1 MINGFKYNIISYIKM
16 KYEIGQEYIKTNVPD
31 FTKRLKNVLNIY
43 QLDIYTTRINNR
55 IYCNFM
61 WEIIKHL
68 EYGLS
73 NPVPIEGGDYLE
85 WAIGNLTTE
94 LVELKCEEDKIQ
106 EKKLKKKN
114 KDLEK
119 LEKSKK

>member
-1 MINGFKYNIISYIKM
+1 MVF
-16 KYEIGQEYIKTNVPD
+16 EIEQEYIKSNIPD
-31 FTKRLKNVLNIY
+31 FRKRLLNVLNIY

-55 IYCNFM
+55 IYSNFM
-61 WEIIKHL
+61 WQIIKQL
-68 EYGLS
+68 KYGLS
-73 NPVPIEGGDYLE
+73 NPVPIEGGDYLD

-94 LVELKCEEDKIQ
+94 LVELKCEEEKSQ
-106 EKKLKKKN
+106 EKRLKKKN